1 MPKRKQ
7 HRRVKLGEVFT
18 RKFRGKSYEM
28 TVISTESGVAF
39 RVGATNFSTPSAAAK
54 FITKNE
60 VNGWVFWKIDDR

>member
-1 MPKRKQ
+1 
-7 HRRVKLGEVFT
+7 
-18 RKFRGKSYEM
+18 M